1 MPDNITFDPLKW
13 ILTINPTIIVDIQ
26 HFNNLNLTIYPNPAY
41 DILTI
46 ENKNRKDFTMSFTD
60 LLTKN
65 VIFNE
70 QIAANTTKTIDITNL
85 APGNYLIIFKT
96 GKIRLFLRSLL
107 NNKLLN
113 IL

>member
-1 MPDNITFDPLKW
+1 MSKKSL
-13 ILTINPTIIVDIQ
+13 
-26 HFNNLNLTIYPNPAY
+26 FNNTQEIFIESQNIIKKFGNTQVLKDLNLTIYPNPAY

-70 QIAANTTKTIDITNL
+70 QIVANTTKTIDITNL

-96 GKIRLFLRSLL
+96 GKNQIISKKFI
-107 NNKLLN
+107 KQ
-113 IL
+113 

>member
-13 ILTINPTIIVDIQ
+13 ILTNNPTFIVDIQ
-26 HFNNLNLTIYPNPAY
+26 QSNNLNLTIYPNPAY

-46 ENKNRKDFTMSFTD
+46 ENKNRKDFTMTFTD

-70 QIAANTTKTIDITNL
+70 NIAANTTKKIDISNL
-85 APGNYLIIFKT
+85 APGSYLIIFKT
-96 GKIRLFLRSLL
+96 EKNQIVSKKFI
-107 NNKLLN
+107 KQ
-113 IL
+113 

>member
-1 MPDNITFDPLKW
+1 
-13 ILTINPTIIVDIQ
+13 
-26 HFNNLNLTIYPNPAY
+26 
-41 DILTI
+41 
-46 ENKNRKDFTMSFTD
+46 MSFTD

-96 GKIRLFLRSLL
+96 GKNQIISKKFI
-107 NNKLLN
+107 KQ
-113 IL
+113 